1 MLGGVHTWIG
11 VAIIVGGI
19 HTWIGV
25 ASVVLGGVHTWIGV
39 ARRMLCL
46 VGYTLGLVLL
56 GECCAWWGTHLDWCC

>member
-11 VAIIVGGI
+11 VARRMLC
-19 HTWIGV
+19 WW
-25 ASVVLGGVHTWIGV
+25 VHTWIGV

-56 GECCAWWGTHLDWCC
+56 DHYHAC